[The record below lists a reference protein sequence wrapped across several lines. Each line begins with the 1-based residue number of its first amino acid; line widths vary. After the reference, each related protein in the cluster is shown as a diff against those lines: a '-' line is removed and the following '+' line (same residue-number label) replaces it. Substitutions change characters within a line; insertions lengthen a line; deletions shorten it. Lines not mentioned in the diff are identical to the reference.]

1 VPPLPVLRSAQS
13 LLPPVAVVKPNIR
26 RRDEMD
32 LLEFAKGPALQI
44 AAYIL
49 VAGTLWRIVGILLL
63 KEKPEFSEPRKSAG
77 LLAAFKVIYSR
88 SFTAAPFKAATLY
101 PKMLAYVMHIGLF
114 GVVVLFVPHIMFF
127 EGFLG
132 FDWPGLPNNVIYLMG
147 VAAVVSGVALI
158 VRRMTSPV
166 LKLIS
171 NFDDYFSWLVTMLPI
186 ITGLMIPV
194 RVGLRYEDLLAV
206 HILSVA
212 LLMIWFPFGKLGHT
226 FLVFITRGTTGMVFE
241 RRGAKT

>member
-1 VPPLPVLRSAQS
+1 
-13 LLPPVAVVKPNIR
+13 
-26 RRDEMD
+26 MD
-32 LLEFAKGPALQI
+32 LLEFAKGPALQV

-49 VAGTLWRIVGILLL
+49 VAGSIWRFVGIMLL
-63 KEKPEFSEPRKSAG
+63 KEKVDYSEPRQSAG
-77 LLAAFKVIYSR
+77 LLAALKVIYTR

-101 PKMLAYVMHIGLF
+101 PKILAYVMHLGLF
-114 GVVVLFVPHIMFF
+114 AVVLLFVPHIMFF

-132 FDWPGLPNNVIYLMG
+132 FEWPGLPNNVIYLLG
-147 VAAVVSGVALI
+147 VAAVVASFALL
-158 VRRMTSPV
+158 VRRLTSPV
-166 LKLIS
+166 LMLIS
-171 NFDDYFSWLVTMLPI
+171 NFDDYFSWFVTVFPL

-194 RVGLRYEDLLAV
+194 RMGLRYETILAI

-212 LLMIWFPFGKLGHT
+212 LLMIWLPFGKLGHT